1 MIKIYLFMLLRIG
14 LVVSDVVVVLDFP
27 AVPVHQWQ
35 HSDYF
40 WVVVLEMQGWY
51 RAEFG
56 DAALLIGGRLV
67 ASF

>member
-1 MIKIYLFMLLRIG
+1 MLLRIG
-14 LVVSDVVVVLDFP
+14 LVVSVVVVVVLDFP
-27 AVPVHQWQ
+27 AVPVHPRQN
-35 HSDYF
+35 SDYSLA
-40 WVVVLEMQGWY
+40 VVLEMQGWY